1 MKKECDKHCCLDQ
14 AADKQLQQVVEF
26 LKIIAEENRLKIL
39 CILAHSEQCVCNIW
53 QYLNIPQNL
62 ASHHLKVL
70 KDFGLIKSRKE
81 GLNVFYCLNGDQLAT
96 SKKMLDEF
104 LAQKNKIC

>member
-1 MKKECDKHCCLDQ
+1 MSLDCCS
-14 AADKQLQQVVEF
+14 DKQTCDHLDHVVDF

-39 CILAHSEQCVCNIW
+39 CILSHNEQCVCNIW
-53 QYLNIPQNL
+53 QYLDIPQNL

-81 GLNVFYCLNGDQLAT
+81 GLNVFYCLNGDNLT
-96 SKKMLDEF
+96 KSKKMLDEF
-104 LAQKNKIC
+104 LTKKNKVC